1 MKEKRWI
8 IREDYDLETV
18 DKLAASLG
26 VDKNIA
32 TLLVERGVTTF
43 EEARRF
49 FRPGLDQIH
58 DPFLMKGMTEA
69 INRINAAIRQQERIM
84 VYGDYDVDG
93 TSAVALVYSY
103 LRELD
108 RNIDFYIPDR
118 EREGYGISYQ
128 GIDYAHE
135 TGVKLVIALDC
146 GIKAMEQVDYAK
158 QFGIDFIIGDHHLPD
173 DVVPQAVAVLDPKQK
188 DCPYPYKELSGCGI
202 GFKIVEAHLEQRM
215 GVRLCDLPEQLDATR
230 RQRQEEL
237 KLRLLKY
244 LDLVAVSIASDIV
257 PIMGE
262 NRVLAFFGLRV
273 LNTKPRAGIEAILK
287 FGHVDRRKADQAE
300 AADGG
305 EKGKTGY
312 FEKELTITDL
322 VFLVGPRINAAG
334 RIRSAFDSVRLM
346 LTEDPA
352 IARRLADDINEY
364 NLQRKEL
371 DTSATEEAKRRIEQD
386 PFYQGRQSLVLY
398 DPSWHRGVVGI
409 VASRI
414 VEAYYKPT
422 IVFTRGSDDLITGS
436 ARSAGEFDVHQA
448 LEKCADLLEHFGG
461 HKSAAGVSLRQENMQ
476 AFINR
481 FESLARESLGE
492 EEALPEIEIDA
503 EIGFSQITPK
513 FLRILKQFAPF
524 GPENNVPVF
533 LTRELV
539 DTGYASVVGRPR
551 NKDGK
556 IDETKPGHLKFNA
569 IAINERSRPFPAIAF
584 QMGGS
589 LGRMLTERFDLCYQ
603 LEENYWRGRT
613 EIQLNVKDIKFNYR

>member
-1 MKEKRWI
+1 MKEKHWI

-18 DKLAASLG
+18 EKLAASLG
-26 VDKNIA
+26 VDRIIA

-49 FRPGLDQIH
+49 FRPGLDQIN
-58 DPFLMKGMTEA
+58 DPFLMKGMKEA
-69 INRINAAIRQQERIM
+69 IERINKAIELQERIM

-103 LRELD
+103 LKELD

-128 GIDYAHE
+128 GIDYARE

-146 GIKAMEQVDYAK
+146 GIKAMEEVDYAAK
-158 QFGIDFIIGDHHLPD
+158 YGIDFIIGDHHLPD
-173 DVVPQAVAVLDPKQK
+173 EVVPRAVAVLDPKQK

-215 GVRLCDLPEQLDATR
+215 GVRLCDLPEQLDESR

-237 KLRLLKY
+237 KLKLLKY

-273 LNTKPRAGIEAILK
+273 LNTKPRPGIEAILK
-287 FGHVDRRKADQAE
+287 YGHVDRRKADQPE
-300 AADGG
+300 QADTTG
-305 EKGKTGY
+305 ETSTPPMKNGY
-312 FEKELTITDL
+312 FEKELTISDL

-352 IARRLADDINEY
+352 IAHQLADDINNYTME
-364 NLQRKEL
+364 RKDL
-371 DTSATEEAKRRIEQD
+371 DTAATEEAKRRIDTD
-386 PFYQGRQSLVLY
+386 PFYAGRQSLVLY

-414 VEAYYKPT
+414 VEAYNKPA
-422 IVFTRGSDDLITGS
+422 IVFTEGSDGLITGS
-436 ARSAGEFDVHQA
+436 ARSLKEFDMHEA

-461 HKSAAGVSLRQENMQ
+461 HKSAAGVSLRQENMK
-476 AFINR
+476 AFLER
-481 FESLARESLGE
+481 FEQLVRESLGTE
-492 EEALPEIEIDA
+492 EVAPEIEIDA

-524 GPENNVPVF
+524 GPDNNVPVF
-533 LTRELV
+533 VSRELV
-539 DTGYASVVGRPR
+539 DTGGARIVGT
-551 NKDGK
+551 NH
-556 IDETKPGHLKFNA
+556 IKFNA
-569 IAINERSRPFPAIAF
+569 IPLTERSAPYPAIAF
-584 QMGGS
+584 QLGHAF
-589 LGRMLTERFDLCYQ
+589 GRMRHGDRFDLCYQ
-603 LEENYWRGRT
+603 LEENYWKGRT
-613 EIQLNVKDIKFNYR
+613 EIQLNVKDIKFED

>member
-18 DKLAASLG
+18 EKLAASLG

-58 DPFLMKGMTEA
+58 DPFLMKGMKEA
-69 INRINAAIRQQERIM
+69 IARINEAIRRQERIM

-103 LRELD
+103 LQELNP
-108 RNIDFYIPDR
+108 NIDFYIPDR
-118 EREGYGISYQ
+118 EREGYGISQQ
-128 GIDYAHE
+128 GVDYARV
-135 TGVKLVIALDC
+135 TDVKLVIALDC
-146 GIKAMEQVDYAK
+146 GIKAMEMVDYAK
-158 QFGIDFIIGDHHLPD
+158 QFGIDFIIGDHHLPGD
-173 DVVPQAVAVLDPKQK
+173 EVPKAVAVLDPKQV

-215 GVRLCDLPEQLDATR
+215 GVRLCDLPEQLDQHR
-230 RQRQEEL
+230 QQRQEEL

-287 FGHVDRRKADQAE
+287 YGHVDRRKADSGEQADQAE
-300 AADGG
+300 KPKA
-305 EKGKTGY
+305 GY

-322 VFLVGPRINAAG
+322 VFLIGPRINAAG

-346 LTEDPA
+346 LTDDPN
-352 IARRLADDINEY
+352 IARRLAEDINSY
-364 NLQRKEL
+364 NMERKEL
-371 DTSATEEAKRRIEQD
+371 DTAATEEAKRRIDHD
-386 PFYQGRQSLVLY
+386 PFYQGRQSLVLF
-398 DPSWHRGVVGI
+398 DEHWHRGVVGI

-436 ARSAGEFDVHQA
+436 ARSVGEFDVHEA

-461 HKSAAGVSLRQENMQ
+461 HKCAAGVSLRQENMR
-476 AFINR
+476 AFVDR
-481 FESLARESLGE
+481 FEQLVRDGMGAE
-492 EEALPEIEIDA
+492 ETIPEIEIDA

-524 GPENNVPVF
+524 GPDNNVPVF
-533 LTRELV
+533 VTRELV
-539 DTGYASVVGRPR
+539 DTGNARVVGL
-551 NKDGK
+551 N
-556 IDETKPGHLKFNA
+556 HLKFNA
-569 IAINERSRPFPAIAF
+569 IPLTERSAPYPAIAF
-584 QMGGS
+584 QMGEC
-589 LGRMLTERFDLCYQ
+589 LQRMRTDRFDLCYQ

-613 EIQLNVKDIKFNYR
+613 EIQLNVKDLKFVD

>member
-8 IREDYDLETV
+8 IRQDYDLETV
-18 DKLAASLG
+18 ENLAASLG
-26 VDKNIA
+26 VDRIIA

-69 INRINAAIRQQERIM
+69 IGRINRAIAEQERIM

-103 LRELD
+103 LKEHD

-128 GIDYAHE
+128 GIDYARE
-135 TGVKLVIALDC
+135 TGVKLIIALDC
-146 GIKAMEQVDYAK
+146 GIKAMEQVDYAA
-158 QFGIDFIIGDHHLPD
+158 QYGIDFIIGDHHLPGEE
-173 DVVPQAVAVLDPKQK
+173 VPRAVAVLDPKQE

-202 GFKIVEAHLEQRM
+202 GFKIVEAHLEQRL
-215 GVRLCDLPEQLDATR
+215 GVRLCDLPEQLDAR
-230 RQRQEEL
+230 RLERQEEL

-273 LNTKPRAGIEAILK
+273 LNTKPRPGIEAILRY
-287 FGHVDRRKADQAE
+287 GHVDRRKPEGPEASE
-300 AADGG
+300 AA
-305 EKGKTGY
+305 EKHKAGY
-312 FEKELTITDL
+312 FEKELTISDL

-346 LTEDPA
+346 LTDDPA
-352 IARRLADDINEY
+352 IARQLAEDINAY
-364 NLQRKEL
+364 NMERKDL
-371 DTSATEEAKRRIEQD
+371 DTSATEEAKRRIDND
-386 PFYQGRQSLVLY
+386 PFYRGRQSLVLY

-414 VEAYYKPT
+414 VEAYNKPT

-436 ARSAGEFDVHQA
+436 ARSLKEFDVHEA

-461 HKSAAGVSLRQENMQ
+461 HKSAAGVSLRQENMR
-476 AFINR
+476 AFLER
-481 FESLARESLGE
+481 FEQLVREGMGE
-492 EEALPEIEIDA
+492 EEVVPEVEVDT

-524 GPENNVPVF
+524 GPDNNVPVF
-533 LTRELV
+533 VTRELV
-539 DTGYASVVGRPR
+539 DTGGARIVGT
-551 NKDGK
+551 N
-556 IDETKPGHLKFNA
+556 HLKFNA
-569 IAINERSRPFPAIAF
+569 IPIAERTAPYPAIAF
-584 QMGGS
+584 QQGEA
-589 LGRMLTERFDLCYQ
+589 LERMRRGDLFDLCYP

-613 EIQLNVKDIKFNYR
+613 EIQLNVKDIKFVD

>member
-1 MKEKRWI
+1 MKNKRWI
-8 IREDYDLETV
+8 IRHDYDLETV
-18 DKLAASLG
+18 ENLAASLG
-26 VDKNIA
+26 VDRIIA

-58 DPFLMKGMTEA
+58 DPFLMKGMRQA
-69 INRINAAIRQQERIM
+69 IDRINRAIAEGQRIM

-103 LRELD
+103 LKELD

-146 GIKAMEQVDYAK
+146 GIKAMEQVEYAA
-158 QFGIDFIIGDHHLPD
+158 QRGIDFIIGDHHLPGEE
-173 DVVPQAVAVLDPKQK
+173 VPAAVAVLDPKQA

-202 GFKIVEAHLEQRM
+202 GFKIVEAHLEERF
-215 GVRLCDLPEQLDATR
+215 GVRLCDLPEQLDAQR
-230 RQRQEEL
+230 RNRQEEL

-262 NRVLAFFGLRV
+262 NRVLAYFGLRV
-273 LNTKPRAGIEAILK
+273 LNTKPRPGIEAILK
-287 FGHVDRRKADQAE
+287 YGHVDRRRPDEVEKAE
-300 AADGG
+300 STEGHRS
-305 EKGKTGY
+305 GY
-312 FEKELTITDL
+312 FEKELTISDL

-346 LTEDPA
+346 LTDDPT
-352 IARRLADDINEY
+352 IAHQLAEDINNY
-364 NLQRKEL
+364 NLERKEY
-371 DTSATEEAKRRIEQD
+371 DTSATLEAKRRIDTD
-386 PFYQGRQSLVLY
+386 PFYHGRQSLVLF

-414 VEAYYKPT
+414 VETYNKPT
-422 IVFTRGSDDLITGS
+422 IVFTEGTDGLITGS
-436 ARSAGEFDVHQA
+436 ARSLKEFDMHEA
-448 LEKCADLLEHFGG
+448 LEHCADLLEHFGG
-461 HKSAAGVSLRQENMQ
+461 HKSAAGVSLRKENMR
-476 AFINR
+476 AFLDR
-481 FESLARESLGE
+481 FEQLVRESLGDTE
-492 EEALPEIEIDA
+492 VVPEVEVDC
-503 EIGFSQITPK
+503 ELGFSQITPK

-533 LTRELV
+533 VTRELV
-539 DTGYASVVGRPR
+539 DTGAARIVGT
-551 NKDGK
+551 N
-556 IDETKPGHLKFNA
+556 HLKFNA
-569 IAINERSRPFPAIAF
+569 IPIMERTSPYPAIAF
-584 QMGGS
+584 QQGEALPNMRRG
-589 LGRMLTERFDLCYQ
+589 EHFNLCYQ

-613 EIQLNVKDIKFNYR
+613 EIQLNVKDIKFVE

>member
-8 IREDYDLETV
+8 IRQDHDLETV
-18 DKLAASLG
+18 ENLAASLG
-26 VDKNIA
+26 VDRIIA

-58 DPFLMKGMTEA
+58 DPFLMKGMRQAIDRINEA
-69 INRINAAIRQQERIM
+69 IKNKERIM

-103 LRELD
+103 FKELD
-108 RNIDFYIPDR
+108 YNIDFYIPDR

-128 GIDYAHE
+128 GIDYARE
-135 TGVKLVIALDC
+135 TGVKLIIALDC
-146 GIKAMEQVDYAK
+146 GIKAVEEVAYAA
-158 QFGIDFIIGDHHLPD
+158 QYGIGFIIGDHHLPGE
-173 DVVPQAVAVLDPKQK
+173 VVPDAVAVLDPKQV

-202 GFKIVEAHLEQRM
+202 GFKIVEAHLEQSL
-215 GVRLCDLPEQLDATR
+215 GVRLCDMPEQLDNVR

-273 LNTKPRAGIEAILK
+273 LNTKPRPGIEAILK
-287 FGHVDRRKADQAE
+287 YGHVDRRKADASDLSDTAE
-300 AADGG
+300 GT
-305 EKGKTGY
+305 EKTKNGY
-312 FEKELTITDL
+312 FEKELTISDL

-346 LTEDPA
+346 LTDDPN
-352 IARRLADDINEY
+352 IARQLADDINSY
-364 NLQRKEL
+364 NMERKDL
-371 DTSATEEAKRRIEQD
+371 DTSATEEAKRRIDHD
-386 PFYQGRQSLVLY
+386 PFYVGRQSLVLY

-414 VEAYYKPT
+414 VEAYNKPA
-422 IVFTRGSDDLITGS
+422 IVFTEGSDGLITGS
-436 ARSAGEFDVHQA
+436 ARSLKEFDVHEA

-461 HKSAAGVSLRQENMQ
+461 HKSAAGVSLRKENMR
-476 AFINR
+476 AFLDR
-481 FESLARESLGE
+481 FEQLVREGMGTE
-492 EEALPEIEIDA
+492 EVVPEVEVDA

-524 GPENNVPVF
+524 GPDNNVPVF
-533 LTRELV
+533 VSRELV
-539 DTGYASVVGRPR
+539 DTGGARIVGS
-551 NKDGK
+551 N
-556 IDETKPGHLKFNA
+556 HLKFYA
-569 IAINERSRPFPAIAF
+569 IPIAERTAPYPAIAF
-584 QMGGS
+584 QQGEA
-589 LGRMLTERFDLCYQ
+589 LERMRHGDLFDLCYQ
-603 LEENYWRGRT
+603 LEENYWRGKT
-613 EIQLNVKDIKFNYR
+613 EIQLNVKDIKFEE

>member
-8 IREDYDLETV
+8 IKQDYDLETV
-18 DKLAASLG
+18 ENLAASLG
-26 VDKNIA
+26 VDRIIA

-58 DPFLMKGMTEA
+58 DPYLMKGMQNA
-69 INRINAAIRQQERIM
+69 IDRINRAIADGQRIM

-103 LRELD
+103 LKELD

-128 GIDYAHE
+128 GIDYARE

-146 GIKAMEQVDYAK
+146 GIKAMEQVDYAA
-158 QFGIDFIIGDHHLPD
+158 QYGIDFIIGDHHLPGD
-173 DVVPQAVAVLDPKQK
+173 EVPRAVAVLDPKQV

-215 GVRLCDLPEQLDATR
+215 GVRLCDLPEQLDASR
-230 RQRQEEL
+230 RQRQEDL

-273 LNTKPRAGIEAILK
+273 LNTKPRPGIEAILK
-287 FGHVDRRKADQAE
+287 YGHVDRRKADQAD
-300 AADGG
+300 ASDQADRA
-305 EKGKTGY
+305 KAGY
-312 FEKELTITDL
+312 FEKELTISDL

-346 LTEDPA
+346 LTEDPN
-352 IARRLADDINEY
+352 IARQLAEDINAY
-364 NLQRKEL
+364 NMERKDL
-371 DTSATEEAKRRIEQD
+371 DTSATEEAKRRID
-386 PFYQGRQSLVLY
+386 NDAFYRGRQSLVLY
-398 DPSWHRGVVGI
+398 DPGWHRGVVGI

-414 VEAYYKPT
+414 VEAYNKPT
-422 IVFTRGSDDLITGS
+422 IVFTEGSDGLITGS
-436 ARSAGEFDVHQA
+436 ARSLKEFDVHEA

-461 HKSAAGVSLRQENMQ
+461 HKSAAGVSLRKENMR
-476 AFINR
+476 AFLDR
-481 FESLARESLGE
+481 FEQLVCEGLGPE
-492 EEALPEIEIDA
+492 EVVPEVEVDC
-503 EIGFSQITPK
+503 ELGFSQITPK

-533 LTRELV
+533 VSRELV
-539 DTGYASVVGRPR
+539 DTGGARIVGT
-551 NKDGK
+551 N
-556 IDETKPGHLKFNA
+556 HLKFNA
-569 IAINERSRPFPAIAF
+569 IPIMERTSPYPAIAF
-584 QMGGS
+584 QQGEAYS
-589 LGRMLTERFDLCYQ
+589 RMRKGERFDLCYQ

-613 EIQLNVKDIKFNYR
+613 EIQLNVKDIKFVD

>member
-8 IREDYDLETV
+8 IRQDHDLETV
-18 DKLAASLG
+18 ENLAASLG
-26 VDKNIA
+26 VDRIIA

-58 DPFLMKGMTEA
+58 DPFLMKGMRQAIDRINEA
-69 INRINAAIRQQERIM
+69 IKNKERIM

-103 LRELD
+103 FKELD
-108 RNIDFYIPDR
+108 YNIDFYIPDR

-128 GIDYAHE
+128 GIDYARE
-135 TGVKLVIALDC
+135 TGVKLIIALDC
-146 GIKAMEQVDYAK
+146 GIKAVEEVAYAA
-158 QFGIDFIIGDHHLPD
+158 QYGIGFIIGDHHLPGE
-173 DVVPQAVAVLDPKQK
+173 VVPNAVAVLDPKQV

-202 GFKIVEAHLEQRM
+202 GFKIVEAHLEQSL
-215 GVRLCDLPEQLDATR
+215 GVRLCDMPEQLDNVR

-273 LNTKPRAGIEAILK
+273 LNTKPRPGIEAILK
-287 FGHVDRRKADQAE
+287 YGHVDRRKADASDLSDTAE
-300 AADGG
+300 GT
-305 EKGKTGY
+305 EKTKNGY
-312 FEKELTITDL
+312 FEKELTISDL

-346 LTEDPA
+346 LTDDPN
-352 IARRLADDINEY
+352 IARQLADDINSY
-364 NLQRKEL
+364 NMERKDL
-371 DTSATEEAKRRIEQD
+371 DTSATEEAKRRIDHD
-386 PFYQGRQSLVLY
+386 PFYVGRQSLVLY

-414 VEAYYKPT
+414 VEAYNKPA
-422 IVFTRGSDDLITGS
+422 IVFTEGSDGLITGS
-436 ARSAGEFDVHQA
+436 ARSLKEFDVHEA

-461 HKSAAGVSLRQENMQ
+461 HKSAAGVSLRKENMR
-476 AFINR
+476 AFLDR
-481 FESLARESLGE
+481 FEQLVREGMGTE
-492 EEALPEIEIDA
+492 EVVPEVEVDA

-524 GPENNVPVF
+524 GPDNNVPVF
-533 LTRELV
+533 VSRELV
-539 DTGYASVVGRPR
+539 DTGGARIVGS
-551 NKDGK
+551 N
-556 IDETKPGHLKFNA
+556 HLKF
-569 IAINERSRPFPAIAF
+569 
-584 QMGGS
+584 
-589 LGRMLTERFDLCYQ
+589 
-603 LEENYWRGRT
+603 
-613 EIQLNVKDIKFNYR
+613 

>member
-8 IREDYDLETV
+8 IRQDYDLETV
-18 DKLAASLG
+18 ENLAASIG
-26 VDKNIA
+26 VDRIIA
-32 TLLVERGVTTF
+32 TLLVERGVKTF

-58 DPFLMKGMTEA
+58 DPYLMKGMRQA
-69 INRINAAIRQQERIM
+69 IDRINLAIQQQQRIM

-103 LRELD
+103 LQDLD

-128 GIDYAHE
+128 GIDYARE
-135 TGVKLVIALDC
+135 TGVSLIIALDC
-146 GIKAMEQVDYAK
+146 GIKATAEVAYAK
-158 QFGIDFIIGDHHLPD
+158 QYGIDFIIGDHHLPGEE
-173 DVVPQAVAVLDPKQK
+173 VPQAVAVLDPKQV

-202 GFKIVEAHLEQRM
+202 GFKIVEAHMEQRM
-215 GVRLCDLPEQLDATR
+215 NVRLCDMPEQLDAVR
-230 RQRQEEL
+230 RARQEEL

-262 NRVLAFFGLRV
+262 NRVLAFYGLRV
-273 LNTKPRAGIEAILK
+273 LNTRPRPGIEAILK
-287 FGHVDRRKADQAE
+287 YGHVDRRRSEQPDSSEQSEQTDRIKS
-300 AADGG
+300 
-305 EKGKTGY
+305 GY
-312 FEKELTITDL
+312 FEKELTISDL

-352 IARRLADDINEY
+352 IARQLADDINQY
-364 NLQRKEL
+364 NTERKDL
-371 DTSATEEAKRRIEQD
+371 DTSATEEAKRRIEHD
-386 PFYQGRQSLVLY
+386 AFYRGRQSLVLY

-409 VASRI
+409 VASRL
-414 VEAYYKPT
+414 VEAYNKPT
-422 IVFTRGSDDLITGS
+422 IVFTEGSDGLITGS
-436 ARSAGEFDVHQA
+436 ARSLKEFDVHEA

-461 HKSAAGVSLRQENMQ
+461 HKSAAGVSLRKENMR
-476 AFINR
+476 AFIDR
-481 FESLARESLGE
+481 FEQLVRDGIGTE
-492 EEALPEIEIDA
+492 EVVPEVEVDA

-524 GPENNVPVF
+524 GPDNNVPVF
-533 LTRELV
+533 VSRELV
-539 DTGYASVVGRPR
+539 DTGNARIVGT
-551 NKDGK
+551 N
-556 IDETKPGHLKFNA
+556 HLKFNA
-569 IAINERSRPFPAIAF
+569 ISIVERTSPYPAIAF
-584 QMGGS
+584 QQGEA
-589 LGRMLTERFDLCYQ
+589 LVRMKQGELFDLCYQ

-613 EIQLNVKDIKFNYR
+613 EIQLNVKDIKFTE

>member
-1 MKEKRWI
+1 MKEKHWI

-18 DKLAASLG
+18 EKLAASLG
-26 VDKNIA
+26 VDKIIA

-49 FRPGLDQIH
+49 FRPALDQIH
-58 DPFLMKGMTEA
+58 DPFLMKGMREA
-69 INRINAAIRQQERIM
+69 IQRINEAIERQERIM

-103 LRELD
+103 FKELD
-108 RNIDFYIPDR
+108 SNIDFYVPDR

-128 GIDYAHE
+128 GIDYASE
-135 TGVKLVIALDC
+135 TGVKLIIALDC
-146 GIKAMEQVDYAK
+146 GIKAMEQVDYARER
-158 QFGIDFIIGDHHLPD
+158 GIDFIIGDHHLPGD
-173 DVVPQAVAVLDPKQK
+173 EVPQAVAVLDPKQA

-202 GFKIVEAHLEQRM
+202 GFKIVEAHLEQQL
-215 GVRLCDLPEQLDATR
+215 GVRLCDLPEQLDEQ
-230 RQRQEEL
+230 RQARQEEL

-262 NRVLAFFGLRV
+262 NRVLAYFGLRV

-287 FGHVDRRKADQAE
+287 YGHVDRRKADQSE
-300 AADGG
+300 ASDVSD
-305 EKGKTGY
+305 KPKTGY

-346 LTEDPA
+346 LTDDPS
-352 IARRLADDINEY
+352 IARRLAEDINRY
-364 NLQRKEL
+364 NLERKEL
-371 DTSATEEAKRRIEQD
+371 DTSATEEAKRRIDQD
-386 PFYQGRQSLVLY
+386 PFYRGRQSLVLY
-398 DPSWHRGVVGI
+398 DPGWHRGVVGI

-436 ARSAGEFDVHQA
+436 ARSAGEFDVHLA

-461 HKSAAGVSLRQENMQ
+461 HKSAAGVSLRQENMR
-476 AFINR
+476 AFVER
-481 FESLARESLGE
+481 FEQLARENLGE
-492 EEALPEIEIDA
+492 EETVPEIEVDA
-503 EIGFSQITPK
+503 ELGFSQITPK

-533 LTRELV
+533 VTRELV
-539 DTGYASVVGRPR
+539 DTGNARVVGM
-551 NKDGK
+551 K
-556 IDETKPGHLKFNA
+556 HLKMETIP
-569 IAINERSRPFPAIAF
+569 IAERSAPYPAIAF
-584 QMGGS
+584 QFGECIS
-589 LGRMLTERFDLCYQ
+589 RIRRERFDLCYQ

-613 EIQLNVKDIKFNYR
+613 EIQLNVKDIKFVD

>member
-8 IREDYDLETV
+8 IRQDHDLETV
-18 DKLAASLG
+18 ENLAASLG
-26 VDKNIA
+26 VDRIIA

-58 DPFLMKGMTEA
+58 DPFLMKGMRQAIDRINEA
-69 INRINAAIRQQERIM
+69 IKNKERIM

-103 LRELD
+103 FKELD
-108 RNIDFYIPDR
+108 YNIDFYIPDR

-128 GIDYAHE
+128 GIDYARE
-135 TGVKLVIALDC
+135 TGVKLIIALDC
-146 GIKAMEQVDYAK
+146 GIKAVEEVAYAA
-158 QFGIDFIIGDHHLPD
+158 QYGIGFIIGDHHLPGE
-173 DVVPQAVAVLDPKQK
+173 VVPDAVAVLDPKQV

-202 GFKIVEAHLEQRM
+202 GFKIVEAHLEQSL
-215 GVRLCDLPEQLDATR
+215 GVRLCDMPEQLDNVR

-273 LNTKPRAGIEAILK
+273 LNTKPRPGIEAILK
-287 FGHVDRRKADQAE
+287 YGHVDRRKADASDLSDTAE
-300 AADGG
+300 GT
-305 EKGKTGY
+305 EKTKNGY
-312 FEKELTITDL
+312 FEKELTISDL

-346 LTEDPA
+346 LTDDPN
-352 IARRLADDINEY
+352 IARQLADDINSY
-364 NLQRKEL
+364 NMERKDL
-371 DTSATEEAKRRIEQD
+371 DTSATEEAKRRIDHD
-386 PFYQGRQSLVLY
+386 PFYVGRQSLVLY

-414 VEAYYKPT
+414 VEAYNKPA
-422 IVFTRGSDDLITGS
+422 IVFTEGSDGLITGS
-436 ARSAGEFDVHQA
+436 ARSLKEFDVHEA

-461 HKSAAGVSLRQENMQ
+461 HKSAAGVSLRKENMR
-476 AFINR
+476 AFLDR
-481 FESLARESLGE
+481 FEQLVREGMGTE
-492 EEALPEIEIDA
+492 EVVPEVEVDA

-524 GPENNVPVF
+524 GPDNNVPVF
-533 LTRELV
+533 VSRELV
-539 DTGYASVVGRPR
+539 DTGGARIVGS
-551 NKDGK
+551 N
-556 IDETKPGHLKFNA
+556 HLKFYA
-569 IAINERSRPFPAIAF
+569 IPIAERTAPYPAIAF
-584 QMGGS
+584 QQGEA
-589 LGRMLTERFDLCYQ
+589 LERMRHGDLFDLCYQ
-603 LEENYWRGRT
+603 LEENYWRGKT
-613 EIQLNVKDIKFNYR
+613 EIQLNVKDLKFEE

>member
-8 IREDYDLETV
+8 IRQDHDLETV
-18 DKLAASLG
+18 ENLAASLG
-26 VDKNIA
+26 VDRIIA

-58 DPFLMKGMTEA
+58 DPFLMKGMRQAIDRINEA
-69 INRINAAIRQQERIM
+69 IKNKERIM

-103 LRELD
+103 FKELD
-108 RNIDFYIPDR
+108 YNIDFYIPDR

-128 GIDYAHE
+128 GIDYARE
-135 TGVKLVIALDC
+135 TGVKLIIALDC
-146 GIKAMEQVDYAK
+146 GIKAVEEVAYAA
-158 QFGIDFIIGDHHLPD
+158 QYGIGFIIGDHHLPGE
-173 DVVPQAVAVLDPKQK
+173 VVPDAVAVLDPKQV

-202 GFKIVEAHLEQRM
+202 GFKIVEAHLEQSL
-215 GVRLCDLPEQLDATR
+215 GVRLCDMPEQLDNVR

-273 LNTKPRAGIEAILK
+273 LNTKPRPGIEAILK
-287 FGHVDRRKADQAE
+287 YGHVDRRKADASDLSDTAE
-300 AADGG
+300 GT
-305 EKGKTGY
+305 EKTKNGY
-312 FEKELTITDL
+312 FEKELTISDL

-346 LTEDPA
+346 LTDDPN
-352 IARRLADDINEY
+352 IARQLADDINSY
-364 NLQRKEL
+364 NMERKDL
-371 DTSATEEAKRRIEQD
+371 DTSATEEAKRRIDHD
-386 PFYQGRQSLVLY
+386 PFYVGRQSLVLY

-414 VEAYYKPT
+414 VEAYNKPA
-422 IVFTRGSDDLITGS
+422 IVFTEGSDGLITGS
-436 ARSAGEFDVHQA
+436 ARSLKEFDVHEA

-461 HKSAAGVSLRQENMQ
+461 HKSAAGVSLRKENMR
-476 AFINR
+476 AFLDR
-481 FESLARESLGE
+481 FEQLVREGMGTE
-492 EEALPEIEIDA
+492 EVVPEVEVDA

-524 GPENNVPVF
+524 GPDNNVPVF
-533 LTRELV
+533 VSRELV
-539 DTGYASVVGRPR
+539 DTGGARIVGS
-551 NKDGK
+551 N
-556 IDETKPGHLKFNA
+556 HLKFYA
-569 IAINERSRPFPAIAF
+569 IPIAERTAPYPAIAF
-584 QMGGS
+584 KQGEA
-589 LGRMLTERFDLCYQ
+589 LERMRHGDLFDLCYQ
-603 LEENYWRGRT
+603 LEENYWRGKT
-613 EIQLNVKDIKFNYR
+613 EIQLNVKDIKFEE

>member
-8 IREDYDLETV
+8 IRQDYDLEV
-18 DKLAASLG
+18 VENLAASIG
-26 VDKNIA
+26 VDRIIA
-32 TLLVERGVTTF
+32 TLLVERGVKTF

-58 DPFLMKGMTEA
+58 DPYLMKGMQQA
-69 INRINAAIRQQERIM
+69 IDRIDLAIQQQQRIM

-93 TSAVALVYSY
+93 TSAVALVFSY
-103 LRELD
+103 LKDLD

-128 GIDYAHE
+128 GIDYARE
-135 TGVKLVIALDC
+135 TGVRLIIALDC
-146 GIKAMEQVDYAK
+146 GIKACEEVAYAK
-158 QFGIDFIIGDHHLPD
+158 QYGIDFIIGDHHLPGEE
-173 DVVPQAVAVLDPKQK
+173 VPQAVAVLDPKQV

-202 GFKIVEAHLEQRM
+202 GFKIVEAHLEKRL
-215 GVRLCDLPEQLDATR
+215 GVRLCDLPEQLDAQR
-230 RQRQEEL
+230 RQRQEDL

-273 LNTKPRAGIEAILK
+273 LNTKPRPGIEAILK
-287 FGHVDRRKADQAE
+287 YGHVDRRKADQPDQPDAAE
-300 AADGG
+300 RADR
-305 EKGKTGY
+305 GKAGY
-312 FEKELTITDL
+312 FEKELTISDL

-352 IARRLADDINEY
+352 IARQLADDINTY
-364 NLQRKEL
+364 NTERKDL
-371 DTSATEEAKRRIEQD
+371 DTSATEEAKRRIDSD
-386 PFYQGRQSLVLY
+386 PFYHGRQSLVLY

-414 VEAYYKPT
+414 VEAYNKPT
-422 IVFTRGSDDLITGS
+422 IVFTEGSDGLITGS
-436 ARSAGEFDVHQA
+436 ARSLKEFDMHEA

-461 HKSAAGVSLRQENMQ
+461 HKSAAGVSLRKENMR
-476 AFINR
+476 AFLDR
-481 FESLARESLGE
+481 FEHLVRLELGDKE
-492 EEALPEIEIDA
+492 VIPEVEVDA

-533 LTRELV
+533 VSRELV
-539 DTGYASVVGRPR
+539 DTGNARIVGT
-551 NKDGK
+551 N
-556 IDETKPGHLKFNA
+556 HLKFNA
-569 IAINERSRPFPAIAF
+569 IPIAERTSPYPAIAF
-584 QMGGS
+584 QQGEV
-589 LGRMLTERFDLCYQ
+589 LPRMRRGELFDLCYQ

-613 EIQLNVKDIKFNYR
+613 EIQLNVKDIKFTE

>member
-8 IREDYDLETV
+8 LRQDYDLETV
-18 DKLAASLG
+18 ENLAASLG
-26 VDKNIA
+26 VDRIIA

-58 DPFLMKGMTEA
+58 DPFIMKGMRQA
-69 INRINAAIRQQERIM
+69 IDRINQAIASRQRIM

-103 LRELD
+103 LKELD
-108 RNIDFYIPDR
+108 DNIDFYIPDR

-128 GIDYAHE
+128 GIDYARE
-135 TGVKLVIALDC
+135 TGVKLIIALDC
-146 GIKAMEQVDYAK
+146 GIKAMEQVDYAAE
-158 QFGIDFIIGDHHLPD
+158 FGIDFIIGDHHLPG
-173 DVVPQAVAVLDPKQK
+173 DVVPQAVAVLDPKQV
-188 DCPYPYKELSGCGI
+188 DCLYPYKELSGCGI
-202 GFKIVEAHLEQRM
+202 GFKIVEAHLEQRL
-215 GVRLCDLPEQLDATR
+215 GVRLCDLPEQLDAN
-230 RQRQEEL
+230 RQKRQEDL

-273 LNTKPRAGIEAILK
+273 LNTKPRPGIEAILK
-287 FGHVDRRKADQAE
+287 YGHVDRRKADMTDASDSSE
-300 AADGG
+300 AA
-305 EKGKTGY
+305 EKPKNGY
-312 FEKELTITDL
+312 FEKELTISDL

-346 LTEDPA
+346 LTDDPA
-352 IARRLADDINEY
+352 IARQLADDINQY
-364 NLQRKEL
+364 NMERKDL
-371 DTSATEEAKRRIEQD
+371 DTSATEEAKRRIDTD
-386 PFYQGRQSLVLY
+386 PYYRDRQSLVLY
-398 DPSWHRGVVGI
+398 DPRWHRGVVGI

-414 VEAYYKPT
+414 VEAYNKPT
-422 IVFTRGSDDLITGS
+422 IVFTEGSDGLITGS
-436 ARSAGEFDVHQA
+436 ARSLKEFDVHEA

-461 HKSAAGVSLRQENMQ
+461 HKSAAGVSLRKENMR
-476 AFINR
+476 AFLDR
-481 FESLARESLGE
+481 FETLVRESLGPDE
-492 EEALPEIEIDA
+492 VVPEVEVDA

-533 LTRELV
+533 ISRELV
-539 DTGYASVVGRPR
+539 DTGGARIVGS
-551 NKDGK
+551 N
-556 IDETKPGHLKFNA
+556 HLKFNA
-569 IAINERSRPFPAIAF
+569 IPIMERTSPYPAIAF
-584 QMGGS
+584 QQCEALDGMRRG
-589 LGRMLTERFDLCYQ
+589 ERFDLCYQ

-613 EIQLNVKDIKFNYR
+613 EIQLNVRDIKFVD

>member
-1 MKEKRWI
+1 MKEKHWI

-18 DKLAASLG
+18 EKLAASLG
-26 VDKNIA
+26 VDKIIA

-49 FRPGLDQIH
+49 FRPALDQIH
-58 DPFLMKGMTEA
+58 DPFLMKGMREA
-69 INRINAAIRQQERIM
+69 INRINEAIERQERIM

-103 LRELD
+103 FKELD
-108 RNIDFYIPDR
+108 SNIDFYVPDR
-118 EREGYGISYQ
+118 EREGYGVSYQ
-128 GIDYAHE
+128 GIDYAAE
-135 TGVKLVIALDC
+135 TGVKLIIALDC
-146 GIKAMEQVDYAK
+146 GIKAMEQVEYARERD
-158 QFGIDFIIGDHHLPD
+158 IDFIIGDHHLPGD
-173 DVVPQAVAVLDPKQK
+173 EVPQAAAVLDPKQA

-202 GFKIVEAHLEQRM
+202 GFKIVEAHLEQRL
-215 GVRLCDLPEQLDATR
+215 GVRLCDLPEQLDEQR

-262 NRVLAFFGLRV
+262 NRVLAYFGLRV
-273 LNTKPRAGIEAILK
+273 LNTKPRVGIEAILK
-287 FGHVDRRKADQAE
+287 QGHVDRRKAGADL
-300 AADGG
+300 AADGT
-305 EKGKTGY
+305 EKGKTNY

-346 LTEDPA
+346 LTTDPA
-352 IARRLADDINEY
+352 IARRLAEDINRY
-364 NLQRKEL
+364 NEQRKEL

-386 PFYQGRQSLVLY
+386 PFYRGRQSLVLF
-398 DPSWHRGVVGI
+398 DPEWHRGVVGI

-436 ARSAGEFDVHQA
+436 ARSAGEFDVHLA

-461 HKSAAGVSLRQENMQ
+461 HKSAAGVSLRQENMR
-476 AFINR
+476 AFVDR
-481 FESLARESLGE
+481 FEQLARESLGE
-492 EEALPEIEIDA
+492 EETIPEIEIDA
-503 EIGFSQITPK
+503 ELGFSQITPK

-524 GPENNVPVF
+524 GPDNNVPVF
-533 LTRELV
+533 VTRELV
-539 DTGYASVVGRPR
+539 DTGKARVVGV
-551 NKDGK
+551 K
-556 IDETKPGHLKFNA
+556 HLKMETIS
-569 IAINERSRPFPAIAF
+569 IAERSAPYPAIAF
-584 QMGGS
+584 QFGECYS
-589 LGRMLTERFDLCYQ
+589 RIRRERFDLCYQ
-603 LEENYWRGRT
+603 LEENYWRGKT
-613 EIQLNVKDIKFNYR
+613 EIQLNVKDIKFVD

>member
-8 IREDYDLETV
+8 IRQDHDLETV
-18 DKLAASLG
+18 ENLAASLG
-26 VDKNIA
+26 VDRIIA

-58 DPFLMKGMTEA
+58 DPFLMKGMRQAIDRINEA
-69 INRINAAIRQQERIM
+69 IKNKERIM

-103 LRELD
+103 LKELN

-128 GIDYAHE
+128 GIDYARE
-135 TGVKLVIALDC
+135 TGVKLIIALDC
-146 GIKAMEQVDYAK
+146 GIKAVEEVAYAA
-158 QFGIDFIIGDHHLPD
+158 QYDIGFIIGDHHLPG
-173 DVVPQAVAVLDPKQK
+173 DVVPAAVAVLDPKQV

-202 GFKIVEAHLEQRM
+202 GFKIVEAHLEQSL
-215 GVRLCDLPEQLDATR
+215 GVRLCDMPEQLDEVR

-237 KLRLLKY
+237 KLSLLKY

-273 LNTKPRAGIEAILK
+273 LNTKPRPGIEAILK
-287 FGHVDRRKADQAE
+287 YGHVDRRKADAPDPSDTSE
-300 AADGG
+300 STD
-305 EKGKTGY
+305 KTKNGY
-312 FEKELTITDL
+312 FEKELTISDL

-346 LTEDPA
+346 LTDDPN
-352 IARRLADDINEY
+352 IARQLAEDINTY
-364 NLQRKEL
+364 NLERKDL
-371 DTSATEEAKRRIEQD
+371 DTSATEEAKRRIDHD
-386 PFYQGRQSLVLY
+386 PFYAGRQSLVLY

-414 VEAYYKPT
+414 VEAYNKPA
-422 IVFTRGSDDLITGS
+422 IVFTEGSDGLITGS
-436 ARSAGEFDVHQA
+436 ARSLKEFDVHEA

-461 HKSAAGVSLRQENMQ
+461 HKSAAGVSLRKENMR
-476 AFINR
+476 AFLDR
-481 FESLARESLGE
+481 FEQLVREGMGTE
-492 EEALPEIEIDA
+492 EVVPEVEVDA

-524 GPENNVPVF
+524 GPDNNVPVF
-533 LTRELV
+533 VSRELV
-539 DTGYASVVGRPR
+539 DTGGARIVGS
-551 NKDGK
+551 N
-556 IDETKPGHLKFNA
+556 HLKFYA
-569 IAINERSRPFPAIAF
+569 IPIAERTAPYPAIAF
-584 QMGGS
+584 QQGEA
-589 LGRMLTERFDLCYQ
+589 LTRMRHGDLFDLCYQ
-603 LEENYWRGRT
+603 LEENYWRGKT
-613 EIQLNVKDIKFNYR
+613 EIQLNVKDIKFEE

>member
-8 IREDYDLETV
+8 LRKDYDLETV
-18 DKLAASLG
+18 ENLAASLG
-26 VDKNIA
+26 VDRIIA
-32 TLLVERGVTTF
+32 TLLVERGVRTF
-43 EEARRF
+43 EEARLF

-58 DPFLMKGMTEA
+58 DPFIMKGMRQA
-69 INRINAAIRQQERIM
+69 IDRINQAIASRQRIM

-108 RNIDFYIPDR
+108 DNIDFYIPDR
-118 EREGYGISYQ
+118 EREGYGISTQ
-128 GIDYAHE
+128 GIDYARE

-146 GIKAMEQVDYAK
+146 GIKAMEQVEYAA
-158 QFGIDFIIGDHHLPD
+158 QYGIDFIIGDHHLPG
-173 DVVPQAVAVLDPKQK
+173 DVVPRAVAVLDPKQV

-202 GFKIVEAHLEQRM
+202 GFKIVEAHLEQRF
-215 GVRLCDLPEQLDATR
+215 GVRLCDQPEQLDAN
-230 RQRQEEL
+230 RQRRQEEL

-273 LNTKPRAGIEAILK
+273 LNTKPRPGIEAILK
-287 FGHVDRRKADQAE
+287 YGHVDRRKADMTE
-300 AADGG
+300 SADQT
-305 EKGKTGY
+305 EKTKSGY
-312 FEKELTITDL
+312 FEKELTISDL

-346 LTEDPA
+346 LTEDPS
-352 IARRLADDINEY
+352 IARQLADDINQY
-364 NLQRKEL
+364 NTERKDL
-371 DTSATEEAKRRIEQD
+371 DTSATEEAKRRIDTD

-414 VEAYYKPT
+414 VEAYNKPT
-422 IVFTRGSDDLITGS
+422 IVFTEGSDGLITGS
-436 ARSAGEFDVHQA
+436 ARSLKEFDVHEA

-461 HKSAAGVSLRQENMQ
+461 HKSAAGVSLRKENMR
-476 AFINR
+476 AFLDR
-481 FESLARESLGE
+481 FERLVREGIGAE
-492 EEALPEIEIDA
+492 EIVPEVEADA

-533 LTRELV
+533 ISRELV
-539 DTGYASVVGRPR
+539 DTGGARIVGT
-551 NKDGK
+551 N
-556 IDETKPGHLKFNA
+556 HLKFSA
-569 IAINERSRPFPAIAF
+569 IPIAERTAPYPAIAF
-584 QMGGS
+584 QQGEA
-589 LGRMLTERFDLCYQ
+589 LHRMRHGDLFDLCYQ

-613 EIQLNVKDIKFNYR
+613 EIQLNVKDIKFEE